1 MGLAHRERIQLCRSD
16 EELLTQCRYWH
27 LSDLMLALADVCS
40 SGKADIAQ
48 ERAKD
53 RF

>member
-1 MGLAHRERIQLCRSD
+1 
-16 EELLTQCRYWH
+16 
-27 LSDLMLALADVCS
+27 MLALADVCS